1 MNFLSRIFKSF
12 KEYNVLR
19 TIFFNFK
26 VFPIKTA
33 CKLPIKV
40 GYRTQIVGA
49 YRGCFSFAEG
59 NPAKIISKGY
69 KRILNTE
76 LERTVKDM
84 FKISGERSIV
94 VKYSDDCITLNGVSY
109 KKLFER

>member
-1 MNFLSRIFKSF
+1 MNFLSRIFKAF

-59 NPAKIISKGY
+59 VLPKHFMFTIGCTKWQEFAPKGLWNLLRFSEGG
-69 KRILNTE
+69 KL
-76 LERTVKDM
+76 LL
-84 FKISGERSIV
+84 V
-94 VKYSDDCITLNGVSY
+94 VVL
-109 KKLFER
+109 KLVMGRALWL